1 MSSQPDMSGGLPQQG
16 SPWRK
21 SRHSMNNGN
30 CVEVAVDLNQVVI
43 RDSANRLAST
53 VRCSTQAWRAFLDRA
68 SRGEYD
74 VGAA

>member
-1 MSSQPDMSGGLPQQG
+1 
-16 SPWRK
+16 
-21 SRHSMNNGN
+21 MNNGN